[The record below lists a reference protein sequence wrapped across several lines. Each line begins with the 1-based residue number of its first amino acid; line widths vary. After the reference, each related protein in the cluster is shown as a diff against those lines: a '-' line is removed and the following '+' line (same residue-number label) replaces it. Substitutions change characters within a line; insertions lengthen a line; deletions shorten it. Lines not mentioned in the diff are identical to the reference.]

1 MSWLNN
7 RKILFKI
14 GLIVFVLGVTCVG
27 SLTFASQR
35 MHSLGEA
42 YADLISR
49 VDKSATTAARAGT
62 RVEAYVSNAYQ
73 LALETTQTG
82 GKRLLTQIN
91 GHRSAYNSLM
101 EQVLKALPEK
111 ASAIEPVIAQF
122 QNAFSTCDAAIQIA
136 AESTSAEEAT
146 AATARLKKECVPVT
160 EAAVAKQQAIVDDLV
175 AFASATAAD
184 LQKETTA
191 AIVTVVVWSTAG
203 LLISLALACWIG
215 VFGLARP
222 IGRLKTVMEAF
233 ASNDLAHEVPGTDR
247 RDELGE
253 MSRTVEVFKINA
265 VEVER
270 MRATQQATE
279 RQRAEQRRADM
290 NKLADDFEAAVGEII
305 QTVATA
311 STELE
316 TSANTLS
323 RTAAKTEELSA
334 MVAAAAGQA
343 SANVQSVASASE
355 EMTGSINEISRQVQ
369 QSAGIAGEAV
379 NQASE
384 TNERVTRLSEAA
396 SRIGDVVELINS
408 IAGQTNL
415 LALNATIEAA
425 RAGDAGRGFAV
436 VASEVKSLAEQ
447 TAKATGEI
455 AEQVKGIQTA
465 TGHSVDS
472 IKRISETIVQISEI
486 SSSVASA
493 VEEQGAATQEITR
506 NVQQAAHGTGQVATN
521 IGDVQRGSSETG
533 AASAQVLS
541 SAQALSAESVRLRT
555 EVDRFMTTVRA
566 A

>member
-14 GLIVFVLGVTCVG
+14 GLIVFVLGATCVG

-35 MHSLGEA
+35 MHSLGES

-49 VDKSATTAARAGT
+49 VDKSATAGAGT

-101 EQVLKALPEK
+101 EQVLKSLPEK

-122 QNAFSTCDAAIQIA
+122 QNAFSACDAAILIA
-136 AESTSAEEAT
+136 AESTSAEEST

-160 EAAVAKQQAIVDDLV
+160 KAAVAKQQAIVDDLV
-175 AFASATAAD
+175 ALATTAAAD

-191 AIVTVVVWSTAG
+191 TIVTVIVWSTAG
-203 LLISLALACWIG
+203 LLISLALAGWIG

-222 IGRLKTVMEAF
+222 IGSLKTVMEAL
-233 ASNDLAHEVPGTDR
+233 ANNDLAHEVPGTDR

-270 MRATQQATE
+270 MRAAQQASE

-311 STELE
+311 ATELE

-323 RTAAKTEELSA
+323 RTAAKTEQLSA
-334 MVAAAAGQA
+334 MVATAAGQA
-343 SANVQSVASASE
+343 SANVQSVASASG
-355 EMTGSINEISRQVQ
+355 EMTGSINEIGRQVQ
-369 QSAGIAGEAV
+369 QSAGIAGAAV

-455 AEQVKGIQTA
+455 AEQIKGMQSA

-472 IKRISETIVQISEI
+472 IKQISETIVQISEI
-486 SSSVASA
+486 SSSIASA
-493 VEEQGAATQEITR
+493 VEEQGAATLEITR

-533 AASAQVLS
+533 AASSQVLS

>member
-14 GLIVFVLGVTCVG
+14 GLIVFVLGATCVG

-35 MHSLGEA
+35 MHSLGES

-49 VDKSATTAARAGT
+49 VDKSATAGAGT

-101 EQVLKALPEK
+101 EQVLKSLPEK

-122 QNAFSTCDAAIQIA
+122 QNAFSACDAAILIA
-136 AESTSAEEAT
+136 AESTSAEEST

-160 EAAVAKQQAIVDDLV
+160 KAAVAKQQAIVDDLV
-175 AFASATAAD
+175 ALATTAAAD

-191 AIVTVVVWSTAG
+191 TIVTVIVWSTAG
-203 LLISLALACWIG
+203 LLISLALAGWIG

-222 IGRLKTVMEAF
+222 IGSLKTVMEAL
-233 ASNDLAHEVPGTDR
+233 ANNDLAHEVPGTDR

-270 MRATQQATE
+270 MRAAQQASE

-311 STELE
+311 ATELE

-323 RTAAKTEELSA
+323 RTAAKTEQLSA
-334 MVAAAAGQA
+334 MVATAAGQA
-343 SANVQSVASASE
+343 SANVQSVASASG
-355 EMTGSINEISRQVQ
+355 EMTGSINEIGRQVQ
-369 QSAGIAGEAV
+369 QSAGIAGAAV

-455 AEQVKGIQTA
+455 AEQIKGMQTA

-472 IKRISETIVQISEI
+472 IKQISETIVQISEI
-486 SSSVASA
+486 SSSIASA
-493 VEEQGAATQEITR
+493 VKEQGAATLEITR

-533 AASAQVLS
+533 AASSQVLS

-555 EVDRFMTTVRA
+555 EVDRFMATVRA